1 MLLRIKLNNIKYSK
15 ILLILISILSLGS
28 LSSNTLAEYKINEI
42 VSLYKFLHSN
52 PELSWQE
59 SKTSDYLA
67 NILEV
72 DGYTVTRG
80 VGKKGVVAILKNG
93 KGPTLMI
100 RADMDALP
108 VEEKT
113 NLEYA
118 SKVRQVNRFGKEVPV
133 MHACGHDI
141 HMSVLIGTAKNLIS
155 MKNKWSG
162 TLMLILQ
169 PAEEVGQGSLAMLE
183 DGLFERFPRPDFNLA
198 LHVGG
203 MGPAGTVGY
212 QLGYA
217 MANVDSVDIIV
228 NGVGGHG
235 AYPHTTI
242 DPIVLAS
249 QIVLSLQTIVSRK
262 IDPLEPAVVTVGSI
276 HGGLKHNIISEE
288 VKLQLTLRSYSDEV
302 RNKTINEIKKIVNGL
317 GMAAGLPENK
327 MPKVLVK
334 DEYTPALYNDPEFS
348 NKVLNFIRNEIGKD
362 NVLEIPAVMGGEDFA
377 RYGRQDP
384 RIPSLLFWLGGTS
397 KENWKKYL
405 NNEIDMVSIHSP
417 FFAPDPE
424 PTITTGIRAM
434 TASALGLLK

>member
-1 MLLRIKLNNIKYSK
+1 MNNIRYKK
-15 ILLILISILSLGS
+15 FLLILISIIAFGTIGS
-28 LSSNTLAEYKINEI
+28 NAFAKYNIDEI
-42 VSLYKFLHSN
+42 VNLYKFLHTN

-59 SKTSDYLA
+59 DKTASHLA
-67 NILEV
+67 NILETY
-72 DGYTVTRG
+72 GYKVTRG
-80 VGKKGVVAILKNG
+80 VGKKGVVAILENG

-108 VEEKT
+108 IEEKT

-118 SKVRQVNRFGKEVPV
+118 SKVRQINRFGKEVPV

-155 MKNKWSG
+155 MKDKWSG
-162 TLMLILQ
+162 TLMLVLQ

-183 DGLFERFPRPDFNLA
+183 DGLFKKFPRPDFNLA

-203 MGPAGTVGY
+203 MAPAGTIGY

-235 AYPHTTI
+235 AYPHTAI

-249 QIVLSLQTIVSRK
+249 QIVIALQTIVSRK

-276 HGGLKHNIISEE
+276 HGGFKHNIISEE
-288 VKLQLTLRSYSDEV
+288 VRLQLTLRSYSDEV
-302 RNKTINEIKKIVNGL
+302 REKTIEEIKKIVKGL
-317 GMAAGLPENK
+317 SIAAGLPENK
-327 MPKVLVK
+327 MPKVLLK

-348 NKVLNFIRNEIGKD
+348 KKVLNFISKEIGD
-362 NVLEIPAVMGGEDFA
+362 ENVNEIPAVMGGEDFA

-384 RIPSLLFWLGGTS
+384 KIPSLLFWLGGTS
-397 KENWKKYL
+397 KENWKKYQ
-405 NNEIDMVSIHSP
+405 NNEIEMVSIHSP
-417 FFAPDPE
+417 FFAPDPK
-424 PTITTGIRAM
+424 PTITTGIKAM
-434 TASALGLLK
+434 TASALGLLE

>member
-1 MLLRIKLNNIKYSK
+1 MNNIRYKK
-15 ILLILISILSLGS
+15 FLLILISIISLGPI
-28 LSSNTLAEYKINEI
+28 SSNALAKYNIDEI
-42 VSLYKFLHSN
+42 VNLYKFLHSN

-59 SKTSDYLA
+59 DKTASHLA
-67 NILEV
+67 DILET
-72 DGYTVTRG
+72 DGYEVTRG
-80 VGKKGVVAILKNG
+80 VGKKGVVAILENG
-93 KGPTLMI
+93 RGPTLMI

-108 VEEKT
+108 VKEKT
-113 NLEYA
+113 NLKYA
-118 SKVRQVNRFGKEVPV
+118 SKVRQINRFGKEVPV

-155 MKNKWSG
+155 MKDSWSG
-162 TLMLILQ
+162 TLMLVLQ

-203 MGPAGTVGY
+203 MGPAGTIGY

-288 VKLQLTLRSYSDEV
+288 VRLQLTLRSYSDEV
-302 RNKTINEIKKIVNGL
+302 REKTIDEIKKIVKGL
-317 GMAAGLPENK
+317 GIAAGLPESK
-327 MPKVLVK
+327 MPKVMLK

-348 NKVLNFIRNEIGKD
+348 RKVLGFISKEIGD
-362 NVLEIPAVMGGEDFA
+362 ENVSEISAVMGGEDFA

-384 RIPSLLFWLGGTS
+384 KIPSLLFWLGGTS
-397 KENWKKYL
+397 KEDWKKYQ
-405 NNEIDMVSIHSP
+405 NNEIEMVSIHSP
-417 FFAPDPE
+417 FFAPDPK
-424 PTITTGIRAM
+424 PTITTGIKAM
-434 TASALGLLK
+434 SASALGLLK

>member
-1 MLLRIKLNNIKYSK
+1 MNNIRYKK
-15 ILLILISILSLGS
+15 FLLILISIISLGPI
-28 LSSNTLAEYKINEI
+28 SSNALAKYNIDEI
-42 VSLYKFLHSN
+42 VNLYKFLHSN

-59 SKTSDYLA
+59 DKTASHLA
-67 NILEV
+67 DILET
-72 DGYTVTRG
+72 DGYEVTRG
-80 VGKKGVVAILKNG
+80 VGKKGVVAILENG
-93 KGPTLMI
+93 RGPTLMI

-108 VEEKT
+108 VKEKT
-113 NLEYA
+113 NLKYA
-118 SKVRQVNRFGKEVPV
+118 SKVRQINRFGKEVPV

-155 MKNKWSG
+155 MKDSWSG
-162 TLMLILQ
+162 TLMLVLQ

-203 MGPAGTVGY
+203 MAPAGTVGY

-288 VKLQLTLRSYSDEV
+288 VRLQLTLRSYSDEV
-302 RNKTINEIKKIVNGL
+302 REKTIDEIKKIVKGL
-317 GMAAGLPENK
+317 GIAAGLPESK
-327 MPKVLVK
+327 MPKVILK

-348 NKVLNFIRNEIGKD
+348 RKVLNFISKEIGD
-362 NVLEIPAVMGGEDFA
+362 ENVSEISAVMGGEDFA

-384 RIPSLLFWLGGTS
+384 KIPSLLFWLGGTS
-397 KENWKKYL
+397 KEDWKKYQ
-405 NNEIDMVSIHSP
+405 NNEIEMVSIHSP
-417 FFAPDPE
+417 FFAPDPK
-424 PTITTGIRAM
+424 PTITTGIKAM
-434 TASALGLLK
+434 SASALGLLK

>member
-1 MLLRIKLNNIKYSK
+1 MNNIRYKK
-15 ILLILISILSLGS
+15 FLLILISIISLGPI
-28 LSSNTLAEYKINEI
+28 SSNALAKYNIDEI
-42 VSLYKFLHSN
+42 VNLYKFLHSN

-59 SKTSDYLA
+59 DKTASHLA
-67 NILEV
+67 DILEA
-72 DGYTVTRG
+72 DGYKVTRG
-80 VGKKGVVAILKNG
+80 VGKKGVVAILENG

-113 NLEYA
+113 NLKYA
-118 SKVRQVNRFGKEVPV
+118 SKVRQINRFGKEVPV

-155 MKNKWSG
+155 MKNSWSG
-162 TLMLILQ
+162 TLMLVLQ

-203 MGPAGTVGY
+203 MGPAGTIGY

-288 VKLQLTLRSYSDEV
+288 VRLQLTLRSYSDEV
-302 RNKTINEIKKIVNGL
+302 REKTIDEIKKIVKGL
-317 GMAAGLPENK
+317 GIAAGLPESK
-327 MPKVLVK
+327 MPKVLLK

-348 NKVLNFIRNEIGKD
+348 RKVLSFISKEIGD
-362 NVLEIPAVMGGEDFA
+362 ENVSEISAVMGGEDFA

-384 RIPSLLFWLGGTS
+384 KIPSLLFWLGGTS
-397 KENWKKYL
+397 KEDWKKYQ
-405 NNEIDMVSIHSP
+405 NNEIELVSIHSP
-417 FFAPDPE
+417 FFAPDPK
-424 PTITTGIRAM
+424 PTITTGIKAM
-434 TASALGLLK
+434 SASALGLLK

>member
-1 MLLRIKLNNIKYSK
+1 MNNIKYK
-15 ILLILISILSLGS
+15 KFLLILISIISLGPI
-28 LSSNTLAEYKINEI
+28 SSNALAKYNIDEI
-42 VSLYKFLHSN
+42 VNLYKFLHSN

-59 SKTSDYLA
+59 DKTASHLA
-67 NILEV
+67 DILEA
-72 DGYTVTRG
+72 DGYEVTRG
-80 VGKKGVVAILKNG
+80 VGKKGVVAILENG

-113 NLEYA
+113 NLKYA
-118 SKVRQVNRFGKEVPV
+118 SKVRQINRFGKEVPV

-155 MKNKWSG
+155 MKNSWSG
-162 TLMLILQ
+162 TLMLVLQ

-183 DGLFERFPRPDFNLA
+183 DGLFERFPRADFNLA

-203 MGPAGTVGY
+203 MGPAGTIGY

-288 VKLQLTLRSYSDEV
+288 VRLQLTLRSYSDEV
-302 RNKTINEIKKIVNGL
+302 REKTIDEIKKIVKGL
-317 GMAAGLPENK
+317 GIAAGLPESK
-327 MPKVLVK
+327 MPKVLLK

-348 NKVLNFIRNEIGKD
+348 RKVLSFISKEIGD
-362 NVLEIPAVMGGEDFA
+362 ENVSEISAVMGGEDFA

-384 RIPSLLFWLGGTS
+384 KIPSLLFWLGGTS
-397 KENWKKYL
+397 KEDWKKFQ
-405 NNEIDMVSIHSP
+405 NNEIELVSIHSP
-417 FFAPDPE
+417 FFAPDPK
-424 PTITTGIRAM
+424 PTITTGIKAM
-434 TASALGLLK
+434 SASALGLLK

>member
-1 MLLRIKLNNIKYSK
+1 MNNIRYKK
-15 ILLILISILSLGS
+15 FLLILISIISLGPI
-28 LSSNTLAEYKINEI
+28 SSNALAKYNIDEI
-42 VSLYKFLHSN
+42 VNLYKFLHSN

-59 SKTSDYLA
+59 DKTASHLA
-67 NILEV
+67 DILEA
-72 DGYTVTRG
+72 DGYEVTRG
-80 VGKKGVVAILKNG
+80 VGKKGVVAILENG

-113 NLEYA
+113 NLKYA
-118 SKVRQVNRFGKEVPV
+118 SKVRQINRFGKEVPV

-155 MKNKWSG
+155 MKNSWSG
-162 TLMLILQ
+162 TLMLVLQ

-203 MGPAGTVGY
+203 MGPAGTIGY

-288 VKLQLTLRSYSDEV
+288 VRLQLTLRSYSDEV
-302 RNKTINEIKKIVNGL
+302 REKTIDEIKKIVKGL
-317 GMAAGLPENK
+317 GIAAGLPESK
-327 MPKVLVK
+327 MPKVLLK

-348 NKVLNFIRNEIGKD
+348 RKVLSFISKEIGD
-362 NVLEIPAVMGGEDFA
+362 ENVSEISAVMGGEDFA

-384 RIPSLLFWLGGTS
+384 KIPSLLFWLGGTS
-397 KENWKKYL
+397 KEDWKKFQ
-405 NNEIDMVSIHSP
+405 NNEIELVSIHSP
-417 FFAPDPE
+417 FFAPDPK
-424 PTITTGIRAM
+424 PTITTGIKAM
-434 TASALGLLK
+434 SASALGLLK

>member
-1 MLLRIKLNNIKYSK
+1 MNNIRYKK
-15 ILLILISILSLGS
+15 FLLILISIISLGPI
-28 LSSNTLAEYKINEI
+28 SSNALAKYNIDEI
-42 VSLYKFLHSN
+42 VNLYKFLHSN

-59 SKTSDYLA
+59 DKTASHLA
-67 NILEV
+67 DILEA
-72 DGYTVTRG
+72 DGYEVTRG
-80 VGKKGVVAILKNG
+80 VGKKGVVAILENG

-113 NLEYA
+113 NLKYA
-118 SKVRQVNRFGKEVPV
+118 SKVRQINRFGKEVPV

-155 MKNKWSG
+155 MKNSWSG
-162 TLMLILQ
+162 TLMLVLQ

-203 MGPAGTVGY
+203 MGPAGTIGY

-288 VKLQLTLRSYSDEV
+288 VRLQLTLRSYSDEV
-302 RNKTINEIKKIVNGL
+302 REKTIDEIKKIVKGL
-317 GMAAGLPENK
+317 GIAAGLPESK
-327 MPKVLVK
+327 MPKVLLK

-348 NKVLNFIRNEIGKD
+348 RKVLSFISEEIGD
-362 NVLEIPAVMGGEDFA
+362 ENVSEISAVMGGEDFA

-384 RIPSLLFWLGGTS
+384 KIPSLLFWLGGTS
-397 KENWKKYL
+397 KEDWKKFQ
-405 NNEIDMVSIHSP
+405 NNEIELVSIHSP
-417 FFAPDPE
+417 FFAPDPK
-424 PTITTGIRAM
+424 PTIATGIKAM
-434 TASALGLLK
+434 SASALGLLK

>member
-1 MLLRIKLNNIKYSK
+1 MNNIRYKK
-15 ILLILISILSLGS
+15 FLLILISIISLGPI
-28 LSSNTLAEYKINEI
+28 SSNALAKYNIDEI
-42 VSLYKFLHSN
+42 VNLYKFLHSN

-59 SKTSDYLA
+59 DKTASHLA
-67 NILEV
+67 DILEA
-72 DGYTVTRG
+72 DGYEVTRG
-80 VGKKGVVAILKNG
+80 VGKKGVVAILENG

-113 NLEYA
+113 NLKYA
-118 SKVRQVNRFGKEVPV
+118 SKVRQINRFGKEVPV

-155 MKNKWSG
+155 MKNSWSG
-162 TLMLILQ
+162 TLMLVLQ

-203 MGPAGTVGY
+203 MGPAGTIGY

-235 AYPHTTI
+235 AYPHATI

-288 VKLQLTLRSYSDEV
+288 VRLQLTLRSYSDEV
-302 RNKTINEIKKIVNGL
+302 REKTIDEIKKIVKGL
-317 GMAAGLPENK
+317 GIAAGLPESK
-327 MPKVLVK
+327 MPKVLLK

-348 NKVLNFIRNEIGKD
+348 RKVLSFISEEIGD
-362 NVLEIPAVMGGEDFA
+362 ENVSEISAVMGGEDFA

-384 RIPSLLFWLGGTS
+384 KIPSLLFWLGGTS
-397 KENWKKYL
+397 KEDWKKFQ
-405 NNEIDMVSIHSP
+405 NNEIELVSIHSP
-417 FFAPDPE
+417 FFAPDPK
-424 PTITTGIRAM
+424 PTITTGIKAM
-434 TASALGLLK
+434 SASALGLLK

>member
-1 MLLRIKLNNIKYSK
+1 MNNIKYK
-15 ILLILISILSLGS
+15 KFLLILISIISLGPI
-28 LSSNTLAEYKINEI
+28 SSNALAKYNIDEI
-42 VSLYKFLHSN
+42 VNLYKFLHSN

-59 SKTSDYLA
+59 DKTASHLA
-67 NILEV
+67 DILEA
-72 DGYTVTRG
+72 DGYEVTRG
-80 VGKKGVVAILKNG
+80 VGKKGVVAILENG

-113 NLEYA
+113 NLKYA
-118 SKVRQVNRFGKEVPV
+118 SKVRQINRFGKEVPV

-155 MKNKWSG
+155 MKNSWSG
-162 TLMLILQ
+162 TLMLVLQ

-203 MGPAGTVGY
+203 MGPAGTIGY

-288 VKLQLTLRSYSDEV
+288 VRLQLTLRSYSDEV
-302 RNKTINEIKKIVNGL
+302 REKTIDEIKKIVKGL
-317 GMAAGLPENK
+317 GIAAGLPESK
-327 MPKVLVK
+327 MPKVLLK

-348 NKVLNFIRNEIGKD
+348 RKVLSFISKEIGD
-362 NVLEIPAVMGGEDFA
+362 ENVSEISAVMGGEDFA

-384 RIPSLLFWLGGTS
+384 KIPSLLFWLGGTS
-397 KENWKKYL
+397 KEDWKKFQ
-405 NNEIDMVSIHSP
+405 NNEIELVSIHSP
-417 FFAPDPE
+417 FFAPDPK
-424 PTITTGIRAM
+424 PTITTGIKAM
-434 TASALGLLK
+434 SASALGLLK

>member
-1 MLLRIKLNNIKYSK
+1 MNNIRYKK
-15 ILLILISILSLGS
+15 FLLILISIISLGPI
-28 LSSNTLAEYKINEI
+28 SSNALAKYNIDEI
-42 VSLYKFLHSN
+42 VNLYKFLHSN

-59 SKTSDYLA
+59 DKTASHLA
-67 NILEV
+67 DILEA
-72 DGYTVTRG
+72 DGYEVTRG
-80 VGKKGVVAILKNG
+80 VGKKGVVAILENG

-113 NLEYA
+113 NLKYA
-118 SKVRQVNRFGKEVPV
+118 SKARQINRFGKEVPV

-155 MKNKWSG
+155 MKNSWSG
-162 TLMLILQ
+162 TLMLVLQ

-203 MGPAGTVGY
+203 MGPAGTIGY

-288 VKLQLTLRSYSDEV
+288 VRLQLTLRSYSDEV
-302 RNKTINEIKKIVNGL
+302 REKTIDEIKKIVKGL
-317 GMAAGLPENK
+317 GIAAGLPESK
-327 MPKVLVK
+327 MPKVLLK

-348 NKVLNFIRNEIGKD
+348 RKVLSFISKEIGD
-362 NVLEIPAVMGGEDFA
+362 ENVSEISAVMGGEDFA
-377 RYGRQDP
+377 RYGRQNP
-384 RIPSLLFWLGGTS
+384 KIPSLLFWLGGTS
-397 KENWKKYL
+397 KEDWKKYQ
-405 NNEIDMVSIHSP
+405 NNEIELVSIHSP
-417 FFAPDPE
+417 FFAPDPK
-424 PTITTGIRAM
+424 PTITTGIKAM
-434 TASALGLLK
+434 SASALGLLK

>member
-1 MLLRIKLNNIKYSK
+1 MLLRTKLNNIRYKKNLS
-15 ILLILISILSLGS
+15 ILVSILSLGF
-28 LSSNTLAEYKINEI
+28 LSSKATAEYKIDEI

-59 SKTSDYLA
+59 DKTSNYLA
-67 NILEV
+67 NILEEN
-72 DGYTVTRG
+72 GYNVTRG

-203 MGPAGTVGY
+203 MGPAGTIGY

-288 VKLQLTLRSYSDEV
+288 VRLQLTLRSYSDEV
-302 RNKTINEIKKIVNGL
+302 RNKTINEIKKIVRGL
-317 GMAAGLPENK
+317 GIASGLPENK
-327 MPKVLVK
+327 MPNVLVK

-348 NKVLNFIRNEIGKD
+348 IKVLNFIRNEIGKD
-362 NVLEIPAVMGGEDFA
+362 NVVEISAVMGGEDFA

-405 NNEIDMVSIHSP
+405 NDEIDMVSIHSP

>member
-1 MLLRIKLNNIKYSK
+1 MNNIRYKK
-15 ILLILISILSLGS
+15 FLLILISIISLGPI
-28 LSSNTLAEYKINEI
+28 SSNALAKYNIDEI
-42 VSLYKFLHSN
+42 VNLYKFLHSN

-59 SKTSDYLA
+59 DKTASHLA
-67 NILEV
+67 DILEA
-72 DGYTVTRG
+72 DGYEVTRG
-80 VGKKGVVAILKNG
+80 VGKKGVVAILENG

-113 NLEYA
+113 NLKYA
-118 SKVRQVNRFGKEVPV
+118 SKVRQINRFGKEVPV

-155 MKNKWSG
+155 MKNSWSG
-162 TLMLILQ
+162 TLMLVLQ

-203 MGPAGTVGY
+203 MGPAGTIGY

-288 VKLQLTLRSYSDEV
+288 VRLQLTLRSYSDEV
-302 RNKTINEIKKIVNGL
+302 REKTIDEIKKIVKGL
-317 GMAAGLPENK
+317 GIAAGLPESK
-327 MPKVLVK
+327 MPKVLLK

-348 NKVLNFIRNEIGKD
+348 RKVLSFISKEIGD
-362 NVLEIPAVMGGEDFA
+362 ENVSEISAVMGGEDFA

-384 RIPSLLFWLGGTS
+384 KIPSLLFWLGGTS
-397 KENWKKYL
+397 KEDWKKYQ
-405 NNEIDMVSIHSP
+405 NNEIELVSIHSP
-417 FFAPDPE
+417 FFAPDPK
-424 PTITTGIRAM
+424 PTITTGIKAM
-434 TASALGLLK
+434 SASALGLLK

>member
-1 MLLRIKLNNIKYSK
+1 MPLRIKLSNIRYKK
-15 ILLILISILSLGS
+15 ISLILIFILSLSS
-28 LSSNTLAEYKINEI
+28 LSSNARAEYKIDEI

-59 SKTSDYLA
+59 DKTANYLA
-67 NILEV
+67 DILEST
-72 DGYTVTRG
+72 GYEVTRG
-80 VGKKGVVAILKNG
+80 VGEKGVVAILKNG

-108 VEEKT
+108 IEEKT

-118 SKVRQVNRFGKEVPV
+118 SKVRQINRFGEEVPV

-155 MKNKWSG
+155 LKNKWSG

-169 PAEEVGQGSLAMLE
+169 PAEEVGQGSLAMLK

-198 LHVGG
+198 LHVSG
-203 MGPAGTVGY
+203 MGPAGTIGY

-302 RNKTINEIKKIVNGL
+302 RNKTINEIKKIVKGL
-317 GMAAGLPENK
+317 GIAAGLPVNK
-327 MPKVLVK
+327 LPKVLIK

-348 NKVLNFIRNEIGKD
+348 NKVLNFIKNEIGKD
-362 NVLEIPAVMGGEDFA
+362 NVSEIPAVMGGEDFA

-405 NNEIDMVSIHSP
+405 NDEIDMVSIHSP

-434 TASALGLLK
+434 TASALGLFK

>member
-1 MLLRIKLNNIKYSK
+1 MNNIRYKK
-15 ILLILISILSLGS
+15 FLLILISIIAFGTVGS
-28 LSSNTLAEYKINEI
+28 NAFAKYNIDEI
-42 VSLYKFLHSN
+42 VNLYKFLHSN

-59 SKTSDYLA
+59 DKTASHLA
-67 NILEV
+67 DILETY
-72 DGYTVTRG
+72 GYKVTRG
-80 VGKKGVVAILKNG
+80 VGKKGVVAILENG

-108 VEEKT
+108 IEEKT

-118 SKVRQVNRFGKEVPV
+118 SKVRQINRFGKEVPV

-155 MKNKWSG
+155 MKERWSG
-162 TLMLILQ
+162 TLMLVLQ

-183 DGLFERFPRPDFNLA
+183 DGLFKKFPRPDFNLA

-203 MGPAGTVGY
+203 MAPAGTIGY

-235 AYPHTTI
+235 AYPHTAI

-249 QIVLSLQTIVSRK
+249 QIVLALQTIVSRK

-276 HGGLKHNIISEE
+276 HGGFKHNIISEE
-288 VKLQLTLRSYSDEV
+288 VRLQLTLRSYSDEV
-302 RNKTINEIKKIVNGL
+302 REKTIEEIKKIVKGL
-317 GMAAGLPENK
+317 SIAAGLPENK
-327 MPKVLVK
+327 MPKVLLK

-348 NKVLNFIRNEIGKD
+348 KKVLNFISKEIGD
-362 NVLEIPAVMGGEDFA
+362 ENVIEIPAVMGGEDFA

-384 RIPSLLFWLGGTS
+384 KIPSLLFWLGGTS
-397 KENWKKYL
+397 KENWKKYQ
-405 NNEIDMVSIHSP
+405 NNEIEMVSIHSP
-417 FFAPDPE
+417 FFAPDPK
-424 PTITTGIRAM
+424 PTITTGIKAM

>member
-1 MLLRIKLNNIKYSK
+1 LNNISYKK
-15 ILLILISILSLGS
+15 FLLVLISIISLGPI
-28 LSSNTLAEYKINEI
+28 SSNALAKYNIDEI
-42 VSLYKFLHSN
+42 LNLYKFLHSN

-59 SKTSDYLA
+59 DKTASHLA
-67 NILEV
+67 DILEA
-72 DGYTVTRG
+72 DGYEVTRG
-80 VGKKGVVAILKNG
+80 VGKKGVVAILENG

-113 NLEYA
+113 NLKYA
-118 SKVRQVNRFGKEVPV
+118 SKVRQINRFGKEVPV

-155 MKNKWSG
+155 MKDSWSG
-162 TLMLILQ
+162 TLMLVLQ

-203 MGPAGTVGY
+203 MGPAGTIGY

-288 VKLQLTLRSYSDEV
+288 VRLQLTLRSYSDEV
-302 RNKTINEIKKIVNGL
+302 REKTIDEIKKIVKGL
-317 GMAAGLPENK
+317 GIAAGLPESK
-327 MPKVLVK
+327 MPKVLLK

-348 NKVLNFIRNEIGKD
+348 RKVLSFISKEIGD
-362 NVLEIPAVMGGEDFA
+362 ENVSEISAVMGGEDFA
-377 RYGRQDP
+377 RYGRQNP
-384 RIPSLLFWLGGTS
+384 KIPSLLFWLGGTS
-397 KENWKKYL
+397 KEDWKKYQ
-405 NNEIDMVSIHSP
+405 NNEIELVSIHSP
-417 FFAPDPE
+417 FFAPDPK
-424 PTITTGIRAM
+424 PTITTGIKAM
-434 TASALGLLK
+434 SASALGLLK

>member
-1 MLLRIKLNNIKYSK
+1 LNNIRYKK
-15 ILLILISILSLGS
+15 FLLILISIIAFGTIGS
-28 LSSNTLAEYKINEI
+28 NAFAKYNIDEI
-42 VSLYKFLHSN
+42 VNLYKFLHSN

-59 SKTSDYLA
+59 DKTASHLA
-67 NILEV
+67 DILETY
-72 DGYTVTRG
+72 GYKVTRG
-80 VGKKGVVAILKNG
+80 VGKKGVVAILENG

-108 VEEKT
+108 IEEKT

-118 SKVRQVNRFGKEVPV
+118 SKVRQINRFGKEVPV

-155 MKNKWSG
+155 MKERWSG
-162 TLMLILQ
+162 TLMLVLQ

-183 DGLFERFPRPDFNLA
+183 DGLFKKFPRPDFNLA

-203 MGPAGTVGY
+203 MAPAGTIGY

-235 AYPHTTI
+235 AYPHTAI

-249 QIVLSLQTIVSRK
+249 QIVLALQTIVSRK

-276 HGGLKHNIISEE
+276 HGGFKHNIISEE
-288 VKLQLTLRSYSDEV
+288 VRLQLTLRSYSDEV
-302 RNKTINEIKKIVNGL
+302 REKTIEEIKKIVKGL
-317 GMAAGLPENK
+317 SIAAGLPENK
-327 MPKVLVK
+327 MPKVLLK

-348 NKVLNFIRNEIGKD
+348 KKVLNFISKEIGD
-362 NVLEIPAVMGGEDFA
+362 ENVNEIPAVMGGEDFA

-384 RIPSLLFWLGGTS
+384 KIPSLLFWLGGTS
-397 KENWKKYL
+397 KENWKKYQ
-405 NNEIDMVSIHSP
+405 NNEIEMVSIHSP
-417 FFAPDPE
+417 FFAPDPK
-424 PTITTGIRAM
+424 PTITTGIKAM
-434 TASALGLLK
+434 TASALGLLE

>member
-1 MLLRIKLNNIKYSK
+1 MNNIRYKK
-15 ILLILISILSLGS
+15 FLLILISIISLGPI
-28 LSSNTLAEYKINEI
+28 SSNALAKYSIDEI
-42 VSLYKFLHSN
+42 VNLYKFLHSN

-59 SKTSDYLA
+59 DKTASHLA
-67 NILEV
+67 DILEA
-72 DGYTVTRG
+72 DGYEVTRG
-80 VGKKGVVAILKNG
+80 VGKKGVVAILENG

-113 NLEYA
+113 NLKYA
-118 SKVRQVNRFGKEVPV
+118 SKARQINRFGKEVPV

-155 MKNKWSG
+155 MKNSWSG
-162 TLMLILQ
+162 TLMLVLQ

-203 MGPAGTVGY
+203 MGPAGTIGY

-288 VKLQLTLRSYSDEV
+288 VRLQLTLRSYSDEV
-302 RNKTINEIKKIVNGL
+302 REKTIDEIKKIVKGL
-317 GMAAGLPENK
+317 GIAAGLPESK
-327 MPKVLVK
+327 MPKVLLK

-348 NKVLNFIRNEIGKD
+348 RKVLSFISKEIGD
-362 NVLEIPAVMGGEDFA
+362 ENVSEISAVMGGEDFA
-377 RYGRQDP
+377 RYGRQNP
-384 RIPSLLFWLGGTS
+384 KIPSLLFWLGGTS
-397 KENWKKYL
+397 KEDWKKYQ
-405 NNEIDMVSIHSP
+405 NNEIELVSIHSP
-417 FFAPDPE
+417 FFAPDPK
-424 PTITTGIRAM
+424 PTITTGIKAM
-434 TASALGLLK
+434 SASALGLLK

>member
-1 MLLRIKLNNIKYSK
+1 MLLRIKLSNIRYKK
-15 ILLILISILSLGS
+15 LLLILVSILSFGYLGS
-28 LSSNTLAEYKINEI
+28 NASAEYKIDEI
-42 VSLYKFLHSN
+42 VGLYKFLHSN

-59 SKTSDYLA
+59 NKTSDYLA

-108 VEEKT
+108 IEEKT

-203 MGPAGTVGY
+203 MGPSGTVGY

-334 DEYTPALYNDPEFS
+334 DEYTPALYNDPDFS

-362 NVLEIPAVMGGEDFA
+362 NVVEIPAVMGGEDFA

-434 TASALGLLK
+434 TASVLGLLK

>member
-1 MLLRIKLNNIKYSK
+1 MNNIKYK
-15 ILLILISILSLGS
+15 KFLLILISIISLGPI
-28 LSSNTLAEYKINEI
+28 SSNALAKYNIDEI
-42 VSLYKFLHSN
+42 VNLYKFLHSN

-59 SKTSDYLA
+59 DKTASHLA
-67 NILEV
+67 DILEA
-72 DGYTVTRG
+72 DGYEVTRG
-80 VGKKGVVAILKNG
+80 VGKKGVVAILENG

-113 NLEYA
+113 NLKYA
-118 SKVRQVNRFGKEVPV
+118 SKVRQINRFGKEVPV

-155 MKNKWSG
+155 MKNSWSG
-162 TLMLILQ
+162 TLMLVLQ

-203 MGPAGTVGY
+203 MGPAGTIGY

-288 VKLQLTLRSYSDEV
+288 VRLQLTLRSYSDEV
-302 RNKTINEIKKIVNGL
+302 REKTIDEIKKIVKGL
-317 GMAAGLPENK
+317 GIAAGLPESK
-327 MPKVLVK
+327 MPKVLLK

-348 NKVLNFIRNEIGKD
+348 RKVLSFISEEIGD
-362 NVLEIPAVMGGEDFA
+362 ENVSEISAVMGGEDFA

-384 RIPSLLFWLGGTS
+384 KIPSLLFWLGGTS
-397 KENWKKYL
+397 KEDWKKFQ
-405 NNEIDMVSIHSP
+405 NNEIELVSIHSP
-417 FFAPDPE
+417 FFAPDPK
-424 PTITTGIRAM
+424 PTITTGIKAM
-434 TASALGLLK
+434 SASALGLLK

>member
-1 MLLRIKLNNIKYSK
+1 MNNIRYKK
-15 ILLILISILSLGS
+15 LLLILISILSLGS
-28 LSSNTLAEYKINEI
+28 KSSNALAEYEIDEI
-42 VSLYKFLHSN
+42 VNLYKFLHSN

-59 SKTSDYLA
+59 DKTAKYLA
-67 NILEV
+67 DILELE
-72 DGYTVTRG
+72 GYEVTRG
-80 VGKKGVVAILKNG
+80 VGEKGVVAILKNG

-118 SKVRQVNRFGKEVPV
+118 SKVRQINRFGEEVPV

-155 MKNKWSG
+155 LKNKWSG

-203 MGPAGTVGY
+203 MGPAGTIGY

-262 IDPLEPAVVTVGSI
+262 IDPLEPSVVTVGSI
-276 HGGLKHNIISEE
+276 HGGFKHNIISEE
-288 VKLQLTLRSYSDEV
+288 VKLQLTLRSYSDDV
-302 RNKTINEIKKIVNGL
+302 RNKTINEIKKIVKGL
-317 GMAAGLPENK
+317 GIAAGLPENK

-348 NKVLNFIRNEIGKD
+348 NKVLNFIKNEIGKD
-362 NVLEIPAVMGGEDFA
+362 NVIEISAVMGGEDFA

-384 RIPSLLFWLGGTS
+384 KIPSLLFWLGGTS
-397 KENWKKYL
+397 KENWEKYL

>member
-1 MLLRIKLNNIKYSK
+1 MNNIRYKK
-15 ILLILISILSLGS
+15 FLLILISIISLGPI
-28 LSSNTLAEYKINEI
+28 SSNALAKYNIDEI
-42 VSLYKFLHSN
+42 VNLYKFLHSN

-59 SKTSDYLA
+59 DKTASHLA
-67 NILEV
+67 DILET
-72 DGYTVTRG
+72 DGYEVTRG
-80 VGKKGVVAILKNG
+80 VGKKGVVAILENG
-93 KGPTLMI
+93 RGPTLMI

-108 VEEKT
+108 VKEKT
-113 NLEYA
+113 NLKYA
-118 SKVRQVNRFGKEVPV
+118 SKVRQINRFGKEVPV

-155 MKNKWSG
+155 MKDSWSG
-162 TLMLILQ
+162 TLMLVLQ

-203 MGPAGTVGY
+203 MGPAGTIGY

-288 VKLQLTLRSYSDEV
+288 VRLQLTLRSYSDEV
-302 RNKTINEIKKIVNGL
+302 REKTIDEIKKIVKGL
-317 GMAAGLPENK
+317 GIAAGLPESK
-327 MPKVLVK
+327 MPKVLLK

-348 NKVLNFIRNEIGKD
+348 RKVLSFISKEIGD
-362 NVLEIPAVMGGEDFA
+362 ENVSEISAVMGGEDFA

-384 RIPSLLFWLGGTS
+384 KIPSLLFWLGGTS
-397 KENWKKYL
+397 KEDWKKYQ
-405 NNEIDMVSIHSP
+405 NNEIEMVSIHSP
-417 FFAPDPE
+417 FFAPDPK
-424 PTITTGIRAM
+424 PTITTGIKAM
-434 TASALGLLK
+434 SASALGLLK

>member
-1 MLLRIKLNNIKYSK
+1 LNNIRYKK
-15 ILLILISILSLGS
+15 FLLILISIISLGPI
-28 LSSNTLAEYKINEI
+28 SSNALAKYNIDEI
-42 VSLYKFLHSN
+42 VNLYKFLHSN

-59 SKTSDYLA
+59 DKTASHLA
-67 NILEV
+67 DILEA
-72 DGYTVTRG
+72 DGYEVTRG
-80 VGKKGVVAILKNG
+80 VGKKGVVAILENG

-113 NLEYA
+113 NLKYA
-118 SKVRQVNRFGKEVPV
+118 SKVRQINRFGKEVPV

-155 MKNKWSG
+155 MKNSWSG
-162 TLMLILQ
+162 TLMLVLQ

-203 MGPAGTVGY
+203 MGPAGTIGY

-288 VKLQLTLRSYSDEV
+288 VRLQLTLRSYSDEV
-302 RNKTINEIKKIVNGL
+302 REKTIDEIKKIVKGL
-317 GMAAGLPENK
+317 GIAAGLPESK
-327 MPKVLVK
+327 MPKVLLK

-348 NKVLNFIRNEIGKD
+348 RKVLSFISEEIGD
-362 NVLEIPAVMGGEDFA
+362 ENVSEISAVMGGEDFA

-384 RIPSLLFWLGGTS
+384 KIPSLLFWLGGTS
-397 KENWKKYL
+397 KEDWKKYQ
-405 NNEIDMVSIHSP
+405 NNEIELVSIHSP
-417 FFAPDPE
+417 FFAPDPK
-424 PTITTGIRAM
+424 PTITTGIKAM
-434 TASALGLLK
+434 SASALGLLK

>member
-1 MLLRIKLNNIKYSK
+1 MNNIRYKK
-15 ILLILISILSLGS
+15 FLLILISIISLGPI
-28 LSSNTLAEYKINEI
+28 SSNALAKYNIDEI
-42 VSLYKFLHSN
+42 LNLYKFLHSN

-59 SKTSDYLA
+59 DKTASHLA
-67 NILEV
+67 DILEA
-72 DGYTVTRG
+72 DGYEVTRG
-80 VGKKGVVAILKNG
+80 VGKKGVVAILENG

-113 NLEYA
+113 NLKYA
-118 SKVRQVNRFGKEVPV
+118 SKVRQINRFGKEVPV

-155 MKNKWSG
+155 MKNSWSG
-162 TLMLILQ
+162 TLMLVLQ

-203 MGPAGTVGY
+203 MGPAGTIGY

-288 VKLQLTLRSYSDEV
+288 VRLQLTLRSYSDEV
-302 RNKTINEIKKIVNGL
+302 REKTIDEIKKIVKGL
-317 GMAAGLPENK
+317 GIAAGLPESK
-327 MPKVLVK
+327 MPKVLLK

-348 NKVLNFIRNEIGKD
+348 RKVLSFISKEIGD
-362 NVLEIPAVMGGEDFA
+362 ENVSEISAVMGGEDFA

-384 RIPSLLFWLGGTS
+384 KIPSLLFWLGGTS
-397 KENWKKYL
+397 KEDWKKYQ
-405 NNEIDMVSIHSP
+405 NNEIELVSIHSP
-417 FFAPDPE
+417 FFAPDPK
-424 PTITTGIRAM
+424 PTITTGIKAM
-434 TASALGLLK
+434 SASALGLLK

>member
-1 MLLRIKLNNIKYSK
+1 LNNIRYKK
-15 ILLILISILSLGS
+15 FLLILISIISLGPI
-28 LSSNTLAEYKINEI
+28 SSNALAKYNIDEI
-42 VSLYKFLHSN
+42 VNLYKFLHSN

-59 SKTSDYLA
+59 DKTASHLA
-67 NILEV
+67 DILEA
-72 DGYTVTRG
+72 DGYEVTRG
-80 VGKKGVVAILKNG
+80 VGKKGVVAILENG

-113 NLEYA
+113 NLKYA
-118 SKVRQVNRFGKEVPV
+118 SKVRQINRFGKEVPV

-155 MKNKWSG
+155 MKNSWSG
-162 TLMLILQ
+162 TLMLVLQ

-203 MGPAGTVGY
+203 MGPAGTIGY

-288 VKLQLTLRSYSDEV
+288 VRLQLTLRSYSDEV
-302 RNKTINEIKKIVNGL
+302 REKTIDEIKKIVKGL
-317 GMAAGLPENK
+317 GIAAGLPESK
-327 MPKVLVK
+327 MPKVLLK

-348 NKVLNFIRNEIGKD
+348 RKVLSFISKEIGD
-362 NVLEIPAVMGGEDFA
+362 ENVSEISAVMGGEDFA

-384 RIPSLLFWLGGTS
+384 KIPSLLFWLGGTS
-397 KENWKKYL
+397 KEDWKKYQ
-405 NNEIDMVSIHSP
+405 NNEIELVSIHSP
-417 FFAPDPE
+417 FFAPDPK
-424 PTITTGIRAM
+424 PTITTGIKAM
-434 TASALGLLK
+434 SASALGLLK

>member
-1 MLLRIKLNNIKYSK
+1 MNNISYKK
-15 ILLILISILSLGS
+15 FLLVLISIISLGPI
-28 LSSNTLAEYKINEI
+28 SSNALAKYNIDEI
-42 VSLYKFLHSN
+42 LNLYKFLHSN

-59 SKTSDYLA
+59 DKTASHLA
-67 NILEV
+67 DILEA
-72 DGYTVTRG
+72 DGYEVTRG
-80 VGKKGVVAILKNG
+80 VGKKGVVAILENG

-113 NLEYA
+113 NLKYA
-118 SKVRQVNRFGKEVPV
+118 SKVRQINRFGKEVPV

-155 MKNKWSG
+155 MKNSWSG
-162 TLMLILQ
+162 TLMLVLQ

-203 MGPAGTVGY
+203 MGPAGTIGY

-288 VKLQLTLRSYSDEV
+288 VRLQLTLRSYSDEV
-302 RNKTINEIKKIVNGL
+302 REKTIDEIKKIVKGL
-317 GMAAGLPENK
+317 GIAAGLPESK
-327 MPKVLVK
+327 MPKVLLK

-348 NKVLNFIRNEIGKD
+348 RKVLSFISKEIGD
-362 NVLEIPAVMGGEDFA
+362 ENVSEISAVMGGEDFA

-384 RIPSLLFWLGGTS
+384 KIPSLLFWLGGTS
-397 KENWKKYL
+397 KEDWKKYQ
-405 NNEIDMVSIHSP
+405 NNEIELVSIHSP
-417 FFAPDPE
+417 FFAPDPK
-424 PTITTGIRAM
+424 PTITTGIKAM
-434 TASALGLLK
+434 SASALGLLK

>member
-1 MLLRIKLNNIKYSK
+1 MNNIRYKK
-15 ILLILISILSLGS
+15 FLLILISIISLGPI
-28 LSSNTLAEYKINEI
+28 SSNALAKYNIDEIIN
-42 VSLYKFLHSN
+42 LYKFLHSN

-59 SKTSDYLA
+59 DKTASHLA
-67 NILEV
+67 DILEA
-72 DGYTVTRG
+72 DGYEVTRG
-80 VGKKGVVAILKNG
+80 VGKKGVVAILENG

-113 NLEYA
+113 NLKYA
-118 SKVRQVNRFGKEVPV
+118 SKVRQINRFGKEVPV

-155 MKNKWSG
+155 MKNSWSG
-162 TLMLILQ
+162 TLMLVLQ

-203 MGPAGTVGY
+203 MGPAGTIGY

-288 VKLQLTLRSYSDEV
+288 VRLQLTLRSYSDEV
-302 RNKTINEIKKIVNGL
+302 REKTIDEIKKIVKGL
-317 GMAAGLPENK
+317 GIAAGLPESK
-327 MPKVLVK
+327 MPKVLLK

-348 NKVLNFIRNEIGKD
+348 RKVLSFISKEIGD
-362 NVLEIPAVMGGEDFA
+362 ENVSEISAVMGGEDFA
-377 RYGRQDP
+377 RYGRQNP
-384 RIPSLLFWLGGTS
+384 KIPSLLFWLGGTS
-397 KENWKKYL
+397 KEDWKKYQ
-405 NNEIDMVSIHSP
+405 NNEIELVSIHSP
-417 FFAPDPE
+417 FFAPDPK
-424 PTITTGIRAM
+424 PTITTGIKAM
-434 TASALGLLK
+434 SASALGLLK

>member
-1 MLLRIKLNNIKYSK
+1 MSNIRYKKL
-15 ILLILISILSLGS
+15 LLILISILSLS
-28 LSSNTLAEYKINEI
+28 SKSSNALAEYKIDEI
-42 VSLYKFLHSN
+42 VNLYKFLHSN

-59 SKTSDYLA
+59 DKTAKYLA
-67 NILEV
+67 DILELE
-72 DGYTVTRG
+72 GYEVTRG
-80 VGKKGVVAILKNG
+80 VGEKGVVAILKNG

-108 VEEKT
+108 IEEKT

-118 SKVRQVNRFGKEVPV
+118 SKVRQINRFGEEVPV

-155 MKNKWSG
+155 LKNKWSG

-203 MGPAGTVGY
+203 MGPAGTIGY

-262 IDPLEPAVVTVGSI
+262 IDPLEPSVVTVGSI
-276 HGGLKHNIISEE
+276 HGGFKHNIISEE
-288 VKLQLTLRSYSDEV
+288 VKLQLTLRSYSDDV
-302 RNKTINEIKKIVNGL
+302 RNKTINEIKKIVKGL
-317 GMAAGLPENK
+317 GIAAGLPENK

-348 NKVLNFIRNEIGKD
+348 TKVLNFIKNEIGKD
-362 NVLEIPAVMGGEDFA
+362 NVIEISAVMGGEDFA

-384 RIPSLLFWLGGTS
+384 KIPSLLFWLGGTS
-397 KENWKKYL
+397 KENWEKYL

>member
-1 MLLRIKLNNIKYSK
+1 MNNIRYKK
-15 ILLILISILSLGS
+15 FLLILISIISLGPI
-28 LSSNTLAEYKINEI
+28 SSNALAKYNIDEI
-42 VSLYKFLHSN
+42 VNLYKFLHSN

-59 SKTSDYLA
+59 DKTASHLA
-67 NILEV
+67 DILEA
-72 DGYTVTRG
+72 DGYEVTRG
-80 VGKKGVVAILKNG
+80 VGKKGVVAILENG

-113 NLEYA
+113 NLKYA
-118 SKVRQVNRFGKEVPV
+118 SKVRQINRFGKEVPV

-155 MKNKWSG
+155 MKNSWSG
-162 TLMLILQ
+162 TLMLVLQ

-203 MGPAGTVGY
+203 MGPAGTIGY

-288 VKLQLTLRSYSDEV
+288 VRLQLTLRSYSDEV
-302 RNKTINEIKKIVNGL
+302 REKTIDEIKKIVKGL
-317 GMAAGLPENK
+317 GIAAGLPESK
-327 MPKVLVK
+327 MPKVLLK

-348 NKVLNFIRNEIGKD
+348 RKVLSFISEEIGD
-362 NVLEIPAVMGGEDFA
+362 ENVSEISAVMGGEDFA

-384 RIPSLLFWLGGTS
+384 KIPSLLFWLGGTS
-397 KENWKKYL
+397 KEDWKKFQ
-405 NNEIDMVSIHSP
+405 NNEIELVSIHSP
-417 FFAPDPE
+417 FFAPDPK
-424 PTITTGIRAM
+424 PTITTGIKAM
-434 TASALGLLK
+434 SASALGLLK

>member
-1 MLLRIKLNNIKYSK
+1 MLLRTKLNNIRYKK
-15 ILLILISILSLGS
+15 ILSILVSILSLGF
-28 LSSNTLAEYKINEI
+28 LSSKATAEYKIDEI

-59 SKTSDYLA
+59 DKTSNYLA
-67 NILEV
+67 NILEA
-72 DGYTVTRG
+72 DGYNVTRG

-141 HMSVLIGTAKNLIS
+141 HMSVLIGTAQNLIS

-203 MGPAGTVGY
+203 MGPSGTVGY

-334 DEYTPALYNDPEFS
+334 DEYTPALYNDPDFS

-362 NVLEIPAVMGGEDFA
+362 NVVEIPAVMGGEDFA

-434 TASALGLLK
+434 TASVLGLLK